1 MKKLL
6 FFCLILFPNIIL
18 CQQLPQIGND
28 IRGNIAQGQFGTALT
43 LSNDGS
49 KIAISGPRNG
59 HHVKVLEDS
68 SGVWTQ
74 IGSHISGPNRGFGYS
89 VDMSHNGSRL
99 IIGDPGTASTST
111 LSFGRSTKIYE
122 DSSGVWKLINSIPVF
137 SDSSFFGWSVKMD
150 STGSRVAIGFPKWP
164 SNDSAG
170 ARVLEE
176 INGTWVQVGDDL
188 ISNNV
193 DDKSGWA
200 IDLSNDG
207 KRLAVGAPN
216 ANNSNGNN
224 AGTVKVYEDSSG
236 TWVQIGSDINGDS
249 QDDWLGQSV
258 SLSSS
263 GHRLI
268 VGAPRAS
275 LSAGFPG
282 QVKVFEDS
290 AGHWVQVGSD
300 IYGSTTTDFLGTSVS
315 ISGDGS
321 TIAVGAPEWGN
332 NSGKA
337 LVYQDSLGFWILKGS
352 VQGAS
357 PGKLCG
363 RSVDLSNDGS
373 RLGVGYPSSR
383 GDAKV
388 FRTPPCPSSTGNI
401 LYSDSICPY
410 GTTTVKLANGFTQG
424 TGAWSNGQTGI
435 DSVILSPG
443 SYSVYYEDDSLGCQ
457 YVNNFEIYS
466 KNTPPSV
473 QLLPIDT
480 ICPFGTTTV
489 RLSTTQIL
497 DSISWSNGQN
507 SGIDS
512 VTLAPGQYSV
522 YYKNSLGC
530 FNTKPFNII
539 SQNTPPSVQ
548 LPPIDTICP
557 FGTTTVRLSTTQ
569 ILDSISW
576 SNGQNSGI
584 DSVTLAPGQYSV
596 YYKNSLGCFNTK
608 PFNVHYKDTNNVV
621 VTPCYVYCDLDT
633 GLNRVVIETPNGFEN
648 LYEWQLQED
657 VFGSWTTVSARPA
670 TDTSEWYHSGSNP
683 FNKSYLYRVRLE
695 DSCGVIRTQKTPIR
709 TVLLQSSQGTS
720 GEVNLNWNP
729 YEGADVWYY
738 IINRKQGQNFVLLD
752 SVGATTTTY
761 IDNNA
766 PSGNVSYYV
775 TAVRQSPCGNN
786 LFKSGAN
793 TRRFSSNTVSESVIG
808 IGEVLTDVVVSPN
821 PTSGILNIVLTSLSE
836 YEVFNINGQRV
847 AQGKTE
853 GQIDITNL
861 PVGSYQIIIT
871 NDDGRSTH
879 TIQKI

>member
-6 FFCLILFPNIIL
+6 FFCLILFPHIIL

-28 IRGNIAQGQFGTALT
+28 IRGNITKGTFGAALT

-49 KIAISGPRNG
+49 KIAISGPKNG

-530 FNTKPFNII
+530 FNTKPFN
-539 SQNTPPSVQ
+539 
-548 LPPIDTICP
+548 
-557 FGTTTVRLSTTQ
+557 
-569 ILDSISW
+569 
-576 SNGQNSGI
+576 
-584 DSVTLAPGQYSV
+584 
-596 YYKNSLGCFNTK
+596 
-608 PFNVHYKDTNNVV
+608 VHYKDTNNVV

-761 IDNNA
+761 IDVNA

-808 IGEVLTDVVVSPN
+808 IDESSVNKISIHPN
-821 PTSGILNIVLTSLSE
+821 PTSGLIQVQLDESFD
-836 YEVFNINGQRV
+836 YEVYNLT
-847 AQGKTE
+847 GKLLAKDSGKE
-853 GQIDITNL
+853 QIDISKL
-861 PVGSYQIIIT
+861 PAGTYTVIIS

>member
-6 FFCLILFPNIIL
+6 FISLILFPHIIL
-18 CQQLPQIGND
+18 GQQLPQIGND
-28 IRGNIAQGQFGTALT
+28 IMGNITNGQLGTALT

-49 KIAISGPRNG
+49 KIATGAPNG
-59 HHVKVLEDS
+59 NQGALVKVLEDS

-74 IGSHISGPNRGFGYS
+74 IGSDILGSSPLGYS
-89 VDMSHNGSRL
+89 VDMSHDGSRL
-99 IIGDPGTASTST
+99 IIGDPGQASMPNPFFI
-111 LSFGRSTKIYE
+111 FGRSTKIYE

-137 SDSSFFGWSVKMD
+137 TDSSRFGWSVTMD
-150 STGSRVAIGFPKWP
+150 STGSRVAIGFPKLWN
-164 SNDSAG
+164 NDSAG

-193 DDKSGWA
+193 ADKSGWA

-268 VGAPRAS
+268 VGAPTAS
-275 LSAGFPG
+275 LSAAFPG

-290 AGHWVQVGSD
+290 AGHWVQVGTD
-300 IYGSTTTDFLGTSVS
+300 IYGSTTTGSLGMSVS

-321 TIAVGAPEWGN
+321 TIAVGAQNWSN
-332 NSGKA
+332 NTGKA
-337 LVYQDSLGFWILKGS
+337 LVYEDSLGFWILKGS
-352 VQGAS
+352 VQGGPYPNA
-357 PGKLCG
+357 LFCG

-373 RLGVGYPSSR
+373 RLGVGYPS
-383 GDAKV
+383 GTGLKGTVKV
-388 FRTPPCPSSTGNI
+388 FRTEPCPSSTVNV
-401 LYSDSICPY
+401 LYSDSICPF
-410 GTTTVKLANGFTQG
+410 GTTTVKLGNGLTMDSIS
-424 TGAWSNGQTGI
+424 WSNGQTGI

-443 SYSVYYEDDSLGCQ
+443 SYSVYYEEDSLGCH
-457 YVNNFEIYS
+457 YVNSFEIYS

-480 ICPFGTTTV
+480 ICPYGTTTV
-489 RLSTTQIL
+489 SISTTQIL
-497 DSISWSNGQN
+497 DSISWSTGQN

-530 FNTKPFNII
+530 FNTKPF
-539 SQNTPPSVQ
+539 
-548 LPPIDTICP
+548 D
-557 FGTTTVRLSTTQ
+557 
-569 ILDSISW
+569 
-576 SNGQNSGI
+576 
-584 DSVTLAPGQYSV
+584 
-596 YYKNSLGCFNTK
+596 
-608 PFNVHYKDTNNVV
+608 VHYKDTNNVV
-621 VTPCYVYCDLDT
+621 VTPCYIYCDLDT
-633 GLNRVVIETPNGFEN
+633 GLNRVIIETPNGFEN
-648 LYEWQLQED
+648 LYQWQLQEE
-657 VFGSWTTVSARPA
+657 VFGSWTTVSSRPA

-683 FNKSYLYRVRLE
+683 FSKSYIYRVRME

-709 TVLLQSSQGTS
+709 TILLQSSLGTS
-720 GEVNLNWNP
+720 GEVNLNWNA

-738 IINRKQGQNFVLLD
+738 VINRKQGQNLVLLD

-793 TRRFSSNTVSESVIG
+793 SRRFTSNTVSESIIG
-808 IGEVLTDVVVSPN
+808 IDESSVNKISIHPN
-821 PTSGILNIVLTSLSE
+821 PTSGLIQVQLE
-836 YEVFNINGQRV
+836 EPFDYEVYDLS
-847 AQGKTE
+847 GKLLAKDAGKE
-853 GQIDITNL
+853 QIDISKL
-861 PVGSYQIIIT
+861 PAGTYTVII
-871 NDDGRSTH
+871 STENRYSNH
-879 TIQKI
+879 IVQKL

>member
-49 KIAISGPRNG
+49 KIVISGPRNG

-74 IGSHISGPNRGFGYS
+74 IGSHISGPISGPNRGFGYS

-268 VGAPRAS
+268 VGSLRAS

-424 TGAWSNGQTGI
+424 TGASWSNGQTGI

-443 SYSVYYEDDSLGCQ
+443 SYSVYYKDDSLGCQ

-473 QLLPIDT
+473 QLL
-480 ICPFGTTTV
+480 
-489 RLSTTQIL
+489 
-497 DSISWSNGQN
+497 
-507 SGIDS
+507 
-512 VTLAPGQYSV
+512 
-522 YYKNSLGC
+522 
-530 FNTKPFNII
+530 
-539 SQNTPPSVQ
+539 
-548 LPPIDTICP
+548 PIDTICP

-808 IGEVLTDVVVSPN
+808 IDESSVNKISIHPN
-821 PTSGILNIVLTSLSE
+821 PTSGLIQVQLDESFD
-836 YEVFNINGQRV
+836 YEVYNLT
-847 AQGKTE
+847 GKLLAKDSGKE
-853 GQIDITNL
+853 QIDISKL
-861 PVGSYQIIIT
+861 PAGTYTVIIS